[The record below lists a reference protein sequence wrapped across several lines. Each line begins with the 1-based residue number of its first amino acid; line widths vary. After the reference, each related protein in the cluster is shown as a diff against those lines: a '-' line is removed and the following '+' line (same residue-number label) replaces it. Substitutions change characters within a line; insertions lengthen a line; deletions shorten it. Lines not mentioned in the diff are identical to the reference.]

1 MAERIVSP
9 GVFTRERDLSFLPQ
23 GISEIGAAI
32 IGPTKKGPAF
42 TPTTINNFQEF
53 EEMFGGVDPRF
64 YVPYTAEA
72 YLKSAGV
79 VTIVRVLGIGGYAAD
94 TIQLIASY
102 SGSTENGGV
111 LSGAVSHS
119 IAVLAPSLGSSGVG
133 DLSTSEITPANGSFT
148 LTVSGSNVSAETYA
162 LSFDTSSINY
172 ITEVLSEDPQS
183 TKSGGSTSSVYVYK
197 NFKDVNHNMHYA
209 PANAIVTQS
218 IANTANGLNFTGGT
232 TTFDSAGDAS
242 DTTWTG
248 NKDYQFARTPYIL
261 SQLANSKREN
271 LFRVYTRGQGTEMN
285 TSFKLGI
292 LDIKPATDVAGSDF
306 GTFSVQVR
314 VHNPGGSD
322 DDQILEQFDNL
333 TFDPLSSN
341 FFARRIGD
349 RWVEIDS
356 NGKLEYYGDFPNFSK
371 YVRVGDYKNMVKDG
385 SFKLQKTVVPF
396 GFEAPNNP
404 TPGGSNV
411 PTSSYVNY
419 QEDANGNYDRN
430 VFFGFDFSN
439 LTSRQYLSPIPATAT
454 AGANVSM
461 SLDASGSTLPG
472 TVMSHGSADASEL
485 NVSTFAG
492 TRTPITLT
500 NSAIQQ
506 RKFLV
511 PFQWGFDGANPGVA
525 VKTGG
530 DIVNTNT
537 MGFDLSDSAASG
549 SVAYKRAINAISN
562 PDEFDINLLALPGV
576 IHGLHST
583 VTNHA
588 ISKMEAR
595 ADAFYV
601 MDASGLNDSIDT
613 VKSAIKT
620 LDTNYAGI
628 YYPWVKI
635 IDRDTNSPV
644 FVPPSVVLPGVIS
657 FTDSVAHE
665 WFAPAGLNRGG
676 LTSVTEAK
684 TRLTHAER
692 DSLYDNR
699 INPIAS
705 FPGQGVVV
713 FGQKTLQSRPS
724 ALDRINV
731 RRLLIALRKFIAS
744 TSRFLVF
751 EQNTSATRNRF
762 LNIVNP
768 YLEQV
773 QQNSGLS
780 AFRVVMDDSNNT
792 PDVVD
797 RNQLVGQIFI
807 QPTRTAEF
815 IVLDFVVQPTGA
827 TFPE

>member
-64 YVPYTAEA
+64 YVPYTVEA

-94 TIQLIASY
+94 TIQLIASFRAAAGA
-102 SGSTENGGV
+102 GSASFSQS
-111 LSGAVSHS
+111 L
-119 IAVLAPSLGSSGVG
+119 AVLAPSLGSSGAG
-133 DLSTSEITPANGSFT
+133 DFTASSLSGSMASDG
-148 LTVSGSNVSAETYA
+148 LKAQLIVSGSNISAETY
-162 LSFDTSSINY
+162 SFSFNTGSGNY

-183 TKSGGSTSSVYVYK
+183 IKSGGSSSSIYVYK
-197 NFKDVNHNMHYA
+197 NFKDTNHNMHRNLVA
-209 PANAIVTQS
+209 TNGGVTASLAVTQ
-218 IANTANGLNFTGGT
+218 NGLNFTGGT

-261 SQLANSKREN
+261 SQIANSKREN

-285 TSFKLGI
+285 TSFKLGM
-292 LDIKPATDVAGSDF
+292 LNIKPAADVAGSDF

-371 YVRVGDYKNMVKDG
+371 YIRVGDFKNMVKDG
-385 SFKLQKTVVPF
+385 TFKLTKTVVPM
-396 GFEAPNNP
+396 GFEAPKNP

-411 PTSSYVNY
+411 PTASYRNH
-419 QEDANGNYDRN
+419 QIDGNGNFDRN

-454 AGANVSM
+454 AGNNKPF
-461 SLDASGSTLPG
+461 SLDVFSTGST
-472 TVMSHGSADASEL
+472 DASEL
-485 NVSTFAG
+485 NVTTFADG
-492 TRTPITLT
+492 ATAGRLSITLT

-511 PFQWGFDGANPGVA
+511 PFQFGFDGANPAVA

-676 LTSVTEAK
+676 LTNVTEAK

-692 DSLYDNR
+692 DDLYENR